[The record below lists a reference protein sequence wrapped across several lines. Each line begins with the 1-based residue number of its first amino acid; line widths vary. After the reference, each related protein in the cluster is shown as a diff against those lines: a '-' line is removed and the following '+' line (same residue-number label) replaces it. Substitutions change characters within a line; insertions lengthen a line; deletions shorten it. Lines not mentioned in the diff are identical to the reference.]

1 MIERPERY
9 IKEFAQSGA
18 DLINFH
24 LEATKD
30 PYSVIEAIRAQKKKV
45 GITINPG
52 TPAEELKPYLKL
64 VDMVLI
70 MTVNPGFGGQK
81 LIPDCVDKITK
92 IRRMAEE
99 ENLELDIE
107 ADGGVNAENVA
118 AIVEAGANVI
128 VAGSA
133 IFKNDISGNVREFL
147 KRMGG

>member
-1 MIERPERY
+1 M
-9 IKEFAQSGA
+9 K
-18 DLINFH
+18 H
-24 LEATKD
+24 
-30 PYSVIEAIRAQKKKV
+30 
-45 GITINPG
+45 
-52 TPAEELKPYLKL
+52 YLKL

-107 ADGGVNAENVA
+107 ADGGINAENVA

-147 KRMGG
+147 NRMARSEQ